1 MTKII
6 TKFRFRDKIGF
17 PREHPSLQIS
27 VLYQMFLRI
36 TLECHSRMS
45 SAQCMI
51 LYAQTMPQENQEEK
65 STNQKPVKDAPSIK
79 FENVNM
85 RYRPGSDF

>member
-1 MTKII
+1 
-6 TKFRFRDKIGF
+6 
-17 PREHPSLQIS
+17 
-27 VLYQMFLRI
+27 
-36 TLECHSRMS
+36 MS

-65 STNQKPVKDAPSIK
+65 STNQKPIKDAPSIK